1 MKIFYDTEFVDD
13 GTTIKLISIGMVAE
27 DGREYYAISN
37 NRFTM
42 TAACRHD
49 WVRDNVLP
57 SLPVMMCDAS
67 TWTWDDSSAWTWDEH
82 HPDYAYVKHTSEIA
96 EQVRGFILATPDPQL
111 WAWYAAYDH
120 VAYAQLHGP
129 MSQLPAGLPMFT
141 CDLKQRALELGD
153 PRVPEQETG
162 QHNALADARHNQR
175 ISKFLDDT
183 LAAMKDDNRAW
194 TDQVIEDIDVDRLF
208 ERDRADKAERTLH
221 EIREALRPVAN
232 AAVAKVKAAVELLDE
247 QWPAWRTFAT
257 SCNCPGGMDYHAIN
271 CPAHPEQPRNIEDEK
286 PDPHSD
292 DWIMKDLLFRARRCE
307 FSGSEWSNAGAAE
320 EARRLNWEAKRY
332 RQLAAVARD
341 VWTAADAA
349 EKSTS

>member
-1 MKIFYDTEFVDD
+1 MKIFYDTEFVED
-13 GTTIKLISIGMVAE
+13 GTTIGLISIGMVAE

-37 NRFTM
+37 NRFVM
-42 TAACRHD
+42 NRAYRHD
-49 WVRDNVLP
+49 WLRNNVLP
-57 SLPVMMCDAS
+57 SLPVSIVDS
-67 TWTWDDSSAWTWDEH
+67 WDTWTWDEDN
-82 HPDYAYVKHTSEIA
+82 PDYAHVKNTDVIA
-96 EQVRGFILATPDPQL
+96 AGVREFILATPDPQL

-129 MSQLPAGLPMFT
+129 MAQLPAGLPMFT

-162 QHNALADARHNQR
+162 RHNALADARHNQV
-175 ISKFLDDT
+175 ISRFLDET

-194 TDQVIEDIDVDRLF
+194 TDQVIDDVEADRVYQ
-208 ERDRADKAERTLH
+208 RDRAEKAERTLH
-221 EIREALRPVAN
+221 DMREALRPVAN
-232 AAVAKVKAAVELLDE
+232 AAADKMRAAVELLDQ

-257 SCNCPGGMDYHAIN
+257 SCNCPTGMDYHAIN
-271 CPAHPEQPRNIEDEK
+271 CPARPEQQQNIKDEK

-292 DWIMKDLLFRARRCE
+292 DWIMNDLLFRARRCE
-307 FSGSEWSNAGAAE
+307 SSGSEWSNAGAAE

-349 EKSTS
+349 EETTS